1 MNERLHALVD
11 CDRTPRP
18 IIFSAGIKAFER
30 NHNQNQPGCRFRIRQ
45 EAVNYLLP
53 HMCKRVV
60 AMTATDFRALIVL
73 TAKGNQPSTRN
84 PKL

>member
-1 MNERLHALVD
+1 
-11 CDRTPRP
+11 
-18 IIFSAGIKAFER
+18 
-30 NHNQNQPGCRFRIRQ
+30 
-45 EAVNYLLP
+45 
-53 HMCKRVV
+53 MCKRVV